1 MIVWATFGKKMATFG
16 YLSGHPGRHKIRN
29 FMYELMQSL
38 NLKKIS
44 VFGFHL

>member
-16 YLSGHPGRHKIRN
+16 YLSGHPGHKIRN
-29 FMYELMQSL
+29 FMYELMPSL

-44 VFGFHL
+44 VFGFYL